1 MERATVLEKLQDKLA
16 EMLDLDRSAISE
28 NSLFIEDLQADSI
41 DLLELVLTLR
51 DEFAITVGDGEVKQL
66 LGELAQ
72 FLPDAPTVTE
82 SLSDDELAEIS
93 RRLRVGTVID
103 FVMQKVSTTA

>member
-1 MERATVLEKLQDKLA
+1 MDRATVLEKLQGKLG
-16 EMLDLDRSAISE
+16 EMLDIDRSAIGE
-28 NSLFIEDLQADSI
+28 DSLFIEDLEADSI

-72 FLPDAPTVTE
+72 FLPDAPVVTD
-82 SLSDDELAEIS
+82 SLSDEELAEIS

-103 FVMQKVSTTA
+103 FVMQKASTSA